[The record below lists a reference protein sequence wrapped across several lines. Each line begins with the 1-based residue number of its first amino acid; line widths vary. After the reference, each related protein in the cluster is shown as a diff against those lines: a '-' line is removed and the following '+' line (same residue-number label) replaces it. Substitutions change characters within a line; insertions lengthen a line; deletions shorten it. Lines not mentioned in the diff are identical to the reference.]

1 MPCRDLE
8 PQLKRLAE
16 NLPGRRSRAK
26 KVAAFRN
33 LETRRKSEKLWP
45 LRNRIFLKIEKWVK
59 IRGSKRLYF
68 PDRKSA
74 ETEVFEVS
82 QLPHVSGVFFGAD
95 FRFEVRKMFRAQKA
109 PL

>member
-1 MPCRDLE
+1 M
-8 PQLKRLAE
+8 K
-16 NLPGRRSRAK
+16 
-26 KVAAFRN
+26 
-33 LETRRKSEKLWP
+33 
-45 LRNRIFLKIEKWVK
+45 KWVK

-68 PDRKSA
+68 PDQKSA

-95 FRFEVRKMFRAQKA
+95 FRFEVRKIFRAQKT